1 MIYNTLFILFIDTI
15 LIIFSEMKSTSSI
28 LQSFKMNTSV
38 LKVCAK
44 YALELKD
51 RYISLKSLLQV

>member
-38 LKVCAK
+38 LKVCVK